1 MAPND
6 QANSQSLDV
15 NPDLALQEPVKQPDI
30 DLEKDGDEDNRNLVC
45 VQIIL

>member
-6 QANSQSLDV
+6 QANSQRLDA
-15 NPDLALQEPVKQPDI
+15 NPDLALREPVNQPGI